1 MKKTFE
7 VVDMFCGAGGESTG
21 IMQAAMEQDM
31 KVNLL
36 AINHW
41 ERAME
46 THAANHPRAE
56 HLCESVERIDP
67 TQVVKGG
74 KLDLL
79 WASPEC
85 THHSIARGGRP
96 RSDQSRASAWLIL
109 KWLSELYVERVIIEN
124 VPEFLSWGPL
134 DKNGH
139 PIQRQKGKTFEAFVS
154 SLRSLGYQ
162 VDWKIL
168 CAADYGDPTTRRRLF
183 VQAVK
188 GRKRIL
194 WPQISHMDGDG
205 NNLMGYQ
212 PWIAARDIIDWS
224 IPGTSIFDRKKP
236 LADATIRRIAAG
248 IEKYWGDYAKPFLA
262 VLYGTSDVRSLD
274 LPLPAVTGSG
284 AHHALIE
291 PVPML
296 LGQQSGAAARSVDKP
311 APTVATAGAIGVIQP
326 FITRYQGDH
335 AGQQDGDNRNHK
347 IERPLPCVD
356 TSNRYALVE
365 PLLVEYYGNGQT
377 KPVSNPVGTITTK
390 DRFALLEPFMVKC
403 CHGGGEERRVLD
415 IKDPVPALTCSNENA
430 LVEPFVFNIGQGSAT
445 DRSRSIDEPLST
457 IVTKAEH
464 CLIEAGMRFDIRFR
478 MLKNHELKRAQGFPD
493 DYILTGNIT
502 EQTKQIGNAVPVNT
516 ARALAK
522 AAMSA

>member
-1 MKKTFE
+1 MKKTFN

-21 IMQAAMEQDM
+21 IMQAALAQDM
-31 KVNLL
+31 KVNLY

-46 THAANHPRAE
+46 THAANHPYAN
-56 HLCESVERIDP
+56 HLCESVEKIDP
-67 TQVVKGG
+67 TQVIKGG

-109 KWLSELYVERVIIEN
+109 KWLQELYIERVIIEN
-124 VPEFLSWGPL
+124 VPEFVSWGPL
-134 DKNGH
+134 DKTGK
-139 PIQRQKGKTFEAFVS
+139 PIQSQKGKTFRAFIL
-154 SLRSLGYQ
+154 SLQSLGYT
-162 VDWKIL
+162 VDYKIL

-183 VQAVK
+183 IQAVK
-188 GRKRIL
+188 GRKRIK
-194 WPQISHMDGDG
+194 WPQISHIDGDG

-212 PWIAARDIIDWS
+212 PWIAARDIIDWG
-224 IPGTSIFDRKKP
+224 IPGTSIFNRKKP

-248 IEKYWGDYAKPFLA
+248 IEKYWGEYAQPFLA
-262 VLYGTSDVRSLD
+262 VLYGTNDVRSLD

-296 LGQQSGAAARSVDKP
+296 LGQQSGATARPVDQP
-311 APTVATAGAIGVIQP
+311 VPTIATAGAISLLQP
-326 FITRYQGDH
+326 FITRYHGEKSE
-335 AGQQDGDNRNHK
+335 GENRNHK

-365 PLLVEYYGNGQT
+365 PLLVEYHGAS
-377 KPVSNPVGTITTK
+377 KPFPVSQPVKTITTK
-390 DRFALLEPFMVKC
+390 DRFGLLEAFVLPNEGYYRGNKPRSIDKPLPAVTASRGV
-403 CHGGGEERRVLD
+403 GG
-415 IKDPVPALTCSNENA
+415 I
-430 LVEPFVFNIGQGSAT
+430 VEPFVFNIGQGSAT

-464 CLIEAGMRFDIRFR
+464 CLVEPGMYLDIRFR

-493 DYILTGNIT
+493 DYILTGNTT

-516 ARALAK
+516 AKALAT